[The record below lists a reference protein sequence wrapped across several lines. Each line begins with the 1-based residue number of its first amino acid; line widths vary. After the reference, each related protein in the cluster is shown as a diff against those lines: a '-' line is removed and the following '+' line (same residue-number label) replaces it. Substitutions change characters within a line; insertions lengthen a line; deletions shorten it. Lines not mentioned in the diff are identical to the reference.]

1 MDVTA
6 KGLNLSLKL
15 RFLKLRAD
23 AELSGQKPPSQLC
36 GHRGIGKPP
45 PCWGGGIGNLGSSV
59 GLEAA
64 GAVSL
69 VPGEGEEEGATL
81 AAAAAN
87 GRPRAANGRPPLRAE
102 APSPPAPGEQV
113 QHPRTASARRI

>member
-1 MDVTA
+1 MV
-6 KGLNLSLKL
+6 KNLPASS
-15 RFLKLRAD
+15 AD
-23 AELSGQKPPSQLC
+23 TGASASPHLAGV
-36 GHRGIGKPP
+36 
-45 PCWGGGIGNLGSSV
+45 GGIGNLGSSV

-87 GRPRAANGRPPLRAE
+87 GRPRAANGRPRAANGRPPLRAE